1 MKRIYLLAATVIV
14 AVAAGSAVTILRGNP
29 VPDTV
34 IANLEGDAE
43 RGAYVAR
50 LAGCIACHTNE
61 AGGGELLA
69 GGPPLKTPFGTFFG
83 PNITPDP
90 EEGLGKW
97 SLNDFAT
104 ALRHGISPDG
114 QPYYPAFPYT
124 FYSKLTDRDV
134 ADLWAAMKTVPNAD
148 TASKPQDLGFPFNQ
162 RWAIRGWQNLFFDS
176 ETFQDNPARS
186 EAWNRGEYIVTGPA
200 HCGACHT
207 PRNPLG
213 AGEAELALHGAG
225 DLPGGERSPPITP
238 SALLERGWTENN
250 LAFGLR
256 FGTKPN
262 GDVLGGSMGEVIR
275 DGTSWLTDEDLRAIA
290 HYLLNNNDTE

>member
-1 MKRIYLLAATVIV
+1 MKRIYLVAATVIV
-14 AVAAGSAVTILRGNP
+14 AVAAGSAAAIFRGNP
-29 VPDTV
+29 VPNAP
-34 IANLEGDAE
+34 IAQLEGDPD

-69 GGPPLKTPFGTFFG
+69 GGPPLKTPFGTFYG

-90 EEGLGKW
+90 DSGLGQW
-97 SLNDFAT
+97 SLDDFAR

-124 FYSKLTDRDV
+124 FYSKLTDQDI

-148 TASKPQDLGFPFNQ
+148 TASKPQNLGFPFNQ
-162 RWAIRGWQNLFFDS
+162 RWAIRGWQKLFFES
-176 ETFQDNPARS
+176 ERFEDDPSRS
-186 EAWNRGEYIVTGPA
+186 DAWNRGRYIVEGPA

-213 AGEAELALHGAG
+213 AGDAEQALHGASG
-225 DLPGGERSPPITP
+225 LPGDERSPPITP
-238 SALLERGWTENN
+238 SALRERGWTENN

-290 HYLLNNNDTE
+290 HYLLNNDETE

>member
-1 MKRIYLLAATVIV
+1 MRKYYLVAAAALAVV
-14 AVAAGSAVTILRGNP
+14 AVGSAVPVLRGNT

-34 IANLEGDAE
+34 IAQLEGDPE

-69 GGPPLKTPFGTFFG
+69 GGPPLKTPFGTFYG

-90 EEGLGKW
+90 ISGLGNW
-97 SLNDFAT
+97 SLNDFAR
-104 ALRHGISPDG
+104 ALRHGISPEG
-114 QPYYPAFPYT
+114 EPYYPAFPYT
-124 FYSKLTDRDV
+124 FYSKLTDQDV

-148 TASKPQDLGFPFNQ
+148 IPSKTQELGFPFDQ
-162 RWAIRGWQNLFFDS
+162 RWALRGWQNLFFDS
-176 ETFQDNPARS
+176 ERFEDDPSRS
-186 EAWNRGEYIVTGPA
+186 DAWNRGRYIVEGPA

-207 PRNPLG
+207 PRNLLG
-213 AGEAELALHGAG
+213 AGDAEQALHGAG
-225 DLPGGERSPPITP
+225 GLPGGERSPPITP
-238 SALLERGWTENN
+238 AALGERGRDENN

-290 HYLLNNNDTE
+290 HYLLNNETE

>member
-1 MKRIYLLAATVIV
+1 MRKFYLVAAAAIAVV
-14 AVAAGSAVTILRGNP
+14 AVGSAVTVLRGNT

-34 IANLEGDAE
+34 IAQLEGDPE

-69 GGPPLKTPFGTFFG
+69 GGPPLKTPFGTFYG

-90 EEGLGKW
+90 ISGLGNW
-97 SLNDFAT
+97 SLNDFAR
-104 ALRHGISPDG
+104 ALRHGISPEG
-114 QPYYPAFPYT
+114 EPYYPAFPYT
-124 FYSKLTDRDV
+124 FYSKLTDQDV

-148 TASKPQDLGFPFNQ
+148 IPSKTQELGFPFDQ
-162 RWAIRGWQNLFFDS
+162 RWALRGWQNLFFDS
-176 ETFQDNPARS
+176 ERFEDDPSRS
-186 EAWNRGEYIVTGPA
+186 DAWNRGRYIVEGPA

-207 PRNPLG
+207 PRNLLG
-213 AGEAELALHGAG
+213 AGDAEQALHGAG
-225 DLPGGERSPPITP
+225 GLPGGERSPPITP
-238 SALLERGWTENN
+238 AALGERGWTENN

-290 HYLLNNNDTE
+290 HYLLNNETE

>member
-1 MKRIYLLAATVIV
+1 MRKFYLVAAAVIV
-14 AVAAGSAVTILRGNP
+14 AVAAGSTVTILRGNT

-34 IANLEGDAE
+34 IAQLEGDPE

-69 GGPPLKTPFGTFFG
+69 GGPPLKTPFGTFYG

-90 EEGLGKW
+90 ISGLGNW
-97 SLNDFAT
+97 SLNDFAR
-104 ALRHGISPDG
+104 ALRHGISPEG
-114 QPYYPAFPYT
+114 EPYYPAFPYT
-124 FYSKLTDRDV
+124 FYSKLTDQDV

-148 TASKPQDLGFPFNQ
+148 IPSKTQDLGFPFNQ
-162 RWAIRGWQNLFFDS
+162 RWALRGWQNFFFDS
-176 ETFQDNPARS
+176 ERFEDDPSRS
-186 EAWNRGEYIVTGPA
+186 DAWNRGRYIVEGPA

-207 PRNPLG
+207 PRNLLG
-213 AGEAELALHGAG
+213 AGDAEEALHGAG
-225 DLPGGERSPPITP
+225 GLPGGERSPPITP
-238 SALLERGWTENN
+238 SALIKRGWTENN

-275 DGTSWLTDEDLRAIA
+275 DGTSWLTDDDLRAIA
-290 HYLLNNNDTE
+290 HYLLNNDETE

>member
-1 MKRIYLLAATVIV
+1 MRKFYLVAAAAIAVV
-14 AVAAGSAVTILRGNP
+14 AVGSAVTVLRGNT

-34 IANLEGDAE
+34 IAQLEGDPE

-69 GGPPLKTPFGTFFG
+69 GGPPLKTPFGTFYG

-90 EEGLGKW
+90 ISGLGNW
-97 SLNDFAT
+97 SLNDFAR
-104 ALRHGISPDG
+104 ALRHGISPEG
-114 QPYYPAFPYT
+114 EPYYPAFPYT
-124 FYSKLTDRDV
+124 FYSKLTDQDV

-148 TASKPQDLGFPFNQ
+148 IPSKTQELGFPFDQ
-162 RWAIRGWQNLFFDS
+162 RWALRGWQNLFFDS
-176 ETFQDNPARS
+176 ERFEDDPSRS
-186 EAWNRGEYIVTGPA
+186 DAWNRGRYIVEGPA

-207 PRNPLG
+207 PRNLLG
-213 AGEAELALHGAG
+213 AGDAEQALHGAG
-225 DLPGGERSPPITP
+225 GLPGGERSPPIT
-238 SALLERGWTENN
+238 LGERGWTENN

-290 HYLLNNNDTE
+290 HYLLNNETE

>member
-1 MKRIYLLAATVIV
+1 MRKFYLVAAAAIAVV
-14 AVAAGSAVTILRGNP
+14 AVGSAVTVLRGNT

-34 IANLEGDAE
+34 IVQLEGDPE

-69 GGPPLKTPFGTFFG
+69 GGPPLKTPFGTFYG

-90 EEGLGKW
+90 ISGLGNW
-97 SLNDFAT
+97 SLNDFAR
-104 ALRHGISPDG
+104 ALRHGISPEG
-114 QPYYPAFPYT
+114 EPYYPAFPYT
-124 FYSKLTDRDV
+124 FYSKLTDQDV

-148 TASKPQDLGFPFNQ
+148 IPSKTQDLGFPFDQ
-162 RWAIRGWQNLFFDS
+162 RWALRGWQNLFFDS
-176 ETFQDNPARS
+176 EQFEDDPSRS
-186 EAWNRGEYIVTGPA
+186 DAWNRGRYIVEGPA

-207 PRNPLG
+207 PRNLLG
-213 AGEAELALHGAG
+213 AGDAEQALHGAG
-225 DLPGGERSPPITP
+225 GLPGGERSPPITP
-238 SALLERGWTENN
+238 AALGERGWTENN

-290 HYLLNNNDTE
+290 HYLLNNETE